1 MAGPPQRILV
11 GFDGSDDARD
21 ALALA
26 RDLAP
31 GAKAVVA
38 YVLPHEDPLARH
50 YRLIEGDDSSVPPD
64 FFDAAVAAL
73 AGLQTEVRS
82 YVGASPGHVLCDLAE
97 KEDFDLVVVGS
108 PHRGTVG
115 RSRIGSVAEA
125 LLHGA
130 RAPIVLA
137 PRGYAN
143 GDHASPRTIAVA
155 YDATPESDAALRSAE
170 GLALSTGAS
179 LEVLTVVAPSAVVS
193 KVLVE
198 SRSLTPEPYSLVE
211 TGIDDIDEAVD
222 VHPRMLIGPI
232 ADTVADACTD
242 DVDLLVTGSRDYGP
256 LKRALAGSV
265 STRLIHVAPCPVLL
279 VPRP

>member
-1 MAGPPQRILV
+1 M
-11 GFDGSDDARD
+11 
-21 ALALA
+21 
-26 RDLAP
+26 
-31 GAKAVVA
+31 
-38 YVLPHEDPLARH
+38 
-50 YRLIEGDDSSVPPD
+50 
-64 FFDAAVAAL
+64 
-73 AGLQTEVRS
+73 
-82 YVGASPGHVLCDLAE
+82 
-97 KEDFDLVVVGS
+97 
-108 PHRGTVG
+108 
-115 RSRIGSVAEA
+115 AEA

-130 RAPIVLA
+130 RAPIILA

-143 GDHASPRTIAVA
+143 GDHASPRTIAAA

-198 SRSLTPEPYSLVE
+198 SRSLTPELYSLVE

-242 DVDLLVTGSRDYGP
+242 DVDLLVTGSRNYWATQAGVGRLCLHSADPRGAVPGAPGTAPVRTNSSKCRPITDYGP
-256 LKRALAGSV
+256 SCRSPSNLESPVFETGALEGGA
-265 STRLIHVAPCPVLL
+265 
-279 VPRP
+279 